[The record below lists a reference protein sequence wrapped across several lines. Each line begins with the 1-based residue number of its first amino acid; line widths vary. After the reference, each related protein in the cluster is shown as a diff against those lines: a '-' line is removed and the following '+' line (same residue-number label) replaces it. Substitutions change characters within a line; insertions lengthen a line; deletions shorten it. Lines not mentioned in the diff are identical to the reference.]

1 MEGIATVALGMFQTS
16 GHINDDPTRM
26 STSIDASAAQCA
38 QVAAGL
44 SCSAEAAPQSLGIPL
59 PSLLHFQVNH

>member
-1 MEGIATVALGMFQTS
+1 VEGIATVALSMVQTS

-26 STSIDASAAQCA
+26 STSKDASAAQCT

-44 SCSAEAAPQSLGIPL
+44 SCSAGAAPQSLGIPL
-59 PSLLHFQVNH
+59 PSLLHYQVIH